1 MAKTGNQLL
10 AEALAVASDSANGN
24 IVHHK
29 SLKPKQQALL
39 VKSGYLRKIIKGWYL
54 LDADLSVQKAGESAL
69 WYESMWTFVEN
80 YLSLRFND
88 NYWLSSEVSLDLL
101 TDNNSLP
108 VQIVVFVMSDEAI
121 WNVTVLPNKMSL
133 CIVNS
138 KTRPGGLF
146 KFRKLNIYTLENAV
160 VASTPTSY
168 KNNALNMQ
176 VALSNVNF
184 DALAN
189 ALVNSGNVASAGRII
204 GAYNELNMRAESKKI
219 EAIMSAAG
227 FENLK
232 PVNPFIE
239 PPIIFGKVI
248 KEAASASRI
257 RIMWQKMRASVLD
270 VFEGYQPE
278 FDFFARPLDDTLTM
292 IKEVYVSDAYN
303 SLSIEG
309 YTVTPELIE
318 RVSNGDW
325 SPETIEHDHEAK
337 DALAARGYYDAFNK
351 VLGSIKEAHSGEDLN
366 LLIDVGITQW
376 YVSLFKPCVFAG
388 IINESNLAGFR
399 KGPIYIRKSRHV
411 PPASEQ
417 LMDCISALKDCMAE
431 ESSFPVKAILGHFF
445 LGYIHPFIDGN
456 GRTSRFLMNFMFIVG
471 GFKWVV
477 IKQETTGRYLD
488 ALESA
493 SGNEDI
499 IPFVEFVLMTMRD
512 ENGDRNE

>member
-10 AEALAVASDSANGN
+10 AEALAVANDSANGN

-29 SLKPKQQALL
+29 NLKPKQQALL
-39 VKSGYLRKIIKGWYL
+39 VKNGYLKKIIKGWYL

-69 WYESMWTFVEN
+69 WYESMWTFIED
-80 YLSLRFND
+80 YLSLRFSD

-101 TDNNSLP
+101 TDNNSMP
-108 VQIVVFVMSDEAI
+108 AQIVVFVMSDDAI
-121 WNVTVLPNKMSL
+121 WTVTELPNKMSL
-133 CIVNS
+133 CVTNS
-138 KTRPGGLF
+138 KTRPVGLI
-146 KFRKLNIYTLENAV
+146 KFRELNIYSLENAL

-168 KNNALNMQ
+168 RNNALNMQ
-176 VALSNVNF
+176 IALRNASF

-189 ALVNSGNVASAGRII
+189 ALIHSSNVASAGRII
-204 GAYNELNMRAESKKI
+204 GAYEELNMRAESKKLA
-219 EAIMSAAG
+219 AIMSAAG
-227 FENLK
+227 FENIK
-232 PVNPFIE
+232 PVNPFVE
-239 PPIIFGKVI
+239 PPIIFGNAI
-248 KEAASASRI
+248 KEAASASRV
-257 RIMWQKMRASVLD
+257 RIMWQQMRTGVLE
-270 VFEGYQPE
+270 VFEACQAE

-292 IKEVYVSDAYN
+292 VKEVYVSDAYN

-325 SPETIEHDHEAK
+325 SPETIERDHEAK

-351 VLGSIKEAHSGEDLN
+351 VLESITEAHNKEDLN

-376 YVSLFKPCVFAG
+376 YVSLFKPCVSAG
-388 IINESNLAGFR
+388 VISVSDLAGFR

-471 GFKWVV
+471 GFKWLV
-477 IKQETTGRYLD
+477 IKQETRGQYLD

-493 SGNEDI
+493 SGDEDI
-499 IPFVEFVLMTMRD
+499 IPFVEFILTAMRD
-512 ENGDRNE
+512 END